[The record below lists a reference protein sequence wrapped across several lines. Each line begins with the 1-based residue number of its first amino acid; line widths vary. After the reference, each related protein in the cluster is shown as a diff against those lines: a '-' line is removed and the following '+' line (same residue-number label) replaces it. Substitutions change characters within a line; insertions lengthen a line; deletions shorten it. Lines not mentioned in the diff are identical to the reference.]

1 MITSLY
7 IVASSKCGR
16 KEKNYPIRVK
26 DVMACDKNKKN
37 KATLKSL
44 LLLM

>member
-7 IVASSKCGR
+7 IVASTKWGR

-26 DVMACDKNKKN
+26 DVMACDKNK
-37 KATLKSL
+37 ATLKSL